1 MHSTSTTGHGAVYHS
16 APRGDMRK
24 FAEITGVPG
33 QGWSAQHRDPVDAV
47 AEFGNGDLA
56 SIISTGDTATAS
68 GNTDIASVLG
78 DDSSVTAGGPGNYDL
93 AAVFGDMLHAVA
105 SGGNG
110 LVDIL
115 PSL

>member
-1 MHSTSTTGHGAVYHS
+1 VVFT
-16 APRGDMRK
+16 
-24 FAEITGVPG
+24 
-33 QGWSAQHRDPVDAV
+33 
-47 AEFGNGDLA
+47 
-56 SIISTGDTATAS
+56 

-78 DDSSVTAGGPGNYDL
+78 DASSATAGGPGDYDL

>member
-1 MHSTSTTGHGAVYHS
+1 
-16 APRGDMRK
+16 
-24 FAEITGVPG
+24 
-33 QGWSAQHRDPVDAV
+33 VDAV

-56 SIISTGDTATAS
+56 SIIDTGSTGDTATAS

-78 DDSSVTAGGPGNYDL
+78 DDSSATAGGPGNYDL

>member
-1 MHSTSTTGHGAVYHS
+1 
-16 APRGDMRK
+16 
-24 FAEITGVPG
+24 
-33 QGWSAQHRDPVDAV
+33 VDAV

-56 SIISTGDTATAS
+56 SIIDTGSTGDTATAS

-78 DDSSVTAGGPGNYDL
+78 DDSSATAGGPGNYDYDL

-110 LVDIL
+110 LVDNL